1 MDAERVA
8 RYGVRHASHVPRV
21 RASSRACHVRTD
33 SESTLVT
40 IGEEKEMVFE
50 LWVFLVTMTVVSLT
64 AGHRMIWTNT
74 LVDFTPTHTILA
86 HL

>member
-1 MDAERVA
+1 
-8 RYGVRHASHVPRV
+8 
-21 RASSRACHVRTD
+21 
-33 SESTLVT
+33 
-40 IGEEKEMVFE
+40 MVFE